1 MGSSARTA
9 DAGGGGTRGG
19 RAPAAGA
26 ERGGGTGGSA
36 RAAGAQQPSGAGAA
50 AGAGLASRP
59 GRRRDPSLEPR
70 VVAAALA
77 VYAEAGWSGF
87 SFDAVARRA
96 GVGKAPLYLRWA
108 CKEDLLLA
116 AFCAH
121 TTAITIT
128 DSGNM
133 RDDLVEYAAC
143 LIDSKAGPDGW
154 AFLRLH
160 LEATV
165 IPALHE
171 KFSSQIASPHVE
183 GARALLDRALERGQL
198 RPGSPA
204 GLLLDSLYGAVL
216 IKIIL
221 ASPRERAALA
231 RHPRR
236 YAEQIV
242 DFVLRGLLTTG
253 RASTGRASTGQAS
266 TGQASTGQAS

>member
-1 MGSSARTA
+1 VGASART
-9 DAGGGGTRGG
+9 
-19 RAPAAGA
+19 
-26 ERGGGTGGSA
+26 
-36 RAAGAQQPSGAGAA
+36 
-50 AGAGLASRP
+50 GLASHP

-108 CKEDLLLA
+108 SKEDLLLA
-116 AFCAH
+116 AFGAH

-128 DSGNM
+128 DSGNL
-133 RDDLVEYAAC
+133 RDDLTEYTC
-143 LIDSKAGPDGW
+143 RLIDSKAGPDGW

-165 IPALHE
+165 IPALHAS
-171 KFSSQIASPHVE
+171 FSSQIANPHVE
-183 GARALLDRALERGQL
+183 GARALLDRALERGDL
-198 RPGSPA
+198 RPGSPTD
-204 GLLLDSLYGAVL
+204 LMLDSLYGAVL

-221 ASPRERAALA
+221 SPPGEREQLGQD
-231 RHPRR
+231 PRG
-236 YAEQIV
+236 YAGQIV

-253 RASTGRASTGQAS
+253 QTGEEVGQP
-266 TGQASTGQAS
+266 GR

>member
-1 MGSSARTA
+1 MGTSART
-9 DAGGGGTRGG
+9 
-19 RAPAAGA
+19 
-26 ERGGGTGGSA
+26 
-36 RAAGAQQPSGAGAA
+36 
-50 AGAGLASRP
+50 GLASRP

-108 CKEDLLLA
+108 SKEDLLLA
-116 AFCAH
+116 AFGAH

-128 DSGNM
+128 DSGNL
-133 RDDLVEYAAC
+133 RDDLTEYTC
-143 LIDSKAGPDGW
+143 RLIDSKAGPDGW

-165 IPALHE
+165 IPALHAS
-171 KFSSQIASPHVE
+171 FSSQIASPHVE
-183 GARALLDRALERGQL
+183 GARALLDRALERGDL

-221 ASPRERAALA
+221 SPPDEREQLA
-231 RHPRR
+231 RDPRR
-236 YAEQIV
+236 YAGQIV
-242 DFVLRGLLTTG
+242 DFVLRGLLT
-253 RASTGRASTGQAS
+253 AGQADPA
-266 TGQASTGQAS
+266 GGDQPGR

>member
-1 MGSSARTA
+1 MGASART
-9 DAGGGGTRGG
+9 
-19 RAPAAGA
+19 
-26 ERGGGTGGSA
+26 
-36 RAAGAQQPSGAGAA
+36 
-50 AGAGLASRP
+50 GLASRP

-108 CKEDLLLA
+108 NKEDLLLA
-116 AFCAH
+116 AFGAH

-128 DSGNM
+128 DSGNL
-133 RDDLVEYAAC
+133 RDDLTEYTC
-143 LIDSKAGPDGW
+143 RLIDSKAGPDGW

-165 IPALHE
+165 IPALHAS
-171 KFSSQIASPHVE
+171 FSSQIASPHVE
-183 GARALLDRALERGQL
+183 GARALLDRALERGEL
-198 RPGSPA
+198 RPGSPTD
-204 GLLLDSLYGAVL
+204 LMLDSLYGAVL

-221 ASPRERAALA
+221 SPPGEREQLA
-231 RHPRR
+231 QDPRG
-236 YAEQIV
+236 YAGQIV

-253 RASTGRASTGQAS
+253 QTGEEGGQP
-266 TGQASTGQAS
+266 GR